1 MEAARR
7 KKEVNRVEKTV
18 GLGHQDFRV
27 IREENCFY
35 IDKYGFAF
43 RGKEV
48 QIGEKKTET
57 VL

>member
-1 MEAARR
+1 M
-7 KKEVNRVEKTV
+7 NRVEKTV